1 MRSQTAQPLPSDALV
16 VLAGPSGSGKTT
28 WAHQQFRADQIISTD
43 NIRATVGFGEHDQ
56 RAGTDA
62 FDVTALIVE
71 RRLKRGLL
79 TVVDSLGLDP
89 KQRQRWSKAAATC
102 DRPTVAIEF
111 DLAASE
117 CRKRNKQR
125 DRPVPSKVLTSQ
137 LKRWPE
143 QRDLIAKEFDRTL
156 SPTPVRIL
164 PASLA
169 RWAAAPRKDP
179 SAMKFGLTISSF
191 TFADV
196 NGNLATKLT
205 ALAQEAEA
213 AGFDSLWVMDHF
225 VQIPQV
231 GRQWDPMLESYTT
244 LAFLARATERISLGT
259 MVTGITYRNIA
270 HLAKIVATLDVL
282 SDGRARCGIGAA
294 WFEAEHEMY
303 GYDFPSLSE
312 RYDQLEDALQLLPLM
327 WGPGTPAFEG
337 RTFSTPAATCYPR
350 PLQDPIPILVGG
362 SGEKKTLK
370 LVAQYADACNLFGE
384 PDVIAHKVS
393 VLGRHCETF
402 NRDPDEISVTQ
413 LSGVL
418 CAADQA
424 DLAARLAAL
433 SPADTPTEVVA
444 EHLTVGTVEDHIA
457 RFQALADVG
466 VNETI
471 VSLADLTLPGSISN
485 FAEVIEHFS
494 S

>member
-1 MRSQTAQPLPSDALV
+1 MGPEPTHTVAGNALI
-16 VLAGPSGSGKTT
+16 VLAGPSGSGKSN
-28 WAHQQFRADQIISTD
+28 WAAEQFGPEQVVSTD
-43 NIRATVGFGEHDQ
+43 ALRAAVGFGEHDQ

-62 FDVTALIVE
+62 FDLAALLIE

-89 KQRQRWSKAAATC
+89 KQRQRWLDAAATHN
-102 DRPTVAIEF
+102 RPTVAIEF
-111 DLAASE
+111 DIAAGE

-125 DRPVPSKVLTSQ
+125 DRPVPSRVLTSQ

-143 QRDLIAKEFDRTL
+143 QRELLSEEFDQVL
-156 SPTPVRIL
+156 SPGSMRSL
-164 PASLA
+164 PSSLA
-169 RWAAAPRKDP
+169 QWAAAPRKDP
-179 SAMKFGLTISSF
+179 SPMKFGLTISSF
-191 TFADV
+191 TFADD
-196 NGNLATKLT
+196 NTELASKLT
-205 ALAQEAEA
+205 ALAEEAED

-244 LAFLARATERISLGT
+244 LAFLAGATRSISLGT

-282 SDGRARCGIGAA
+282 SGGRARCGLGAA
-294 WFEAEHEMY
+294 WFETEHQIY
-303 GYDFPSLSE
+303 GYEFPSLSE
-312 RYDQLEDALQLLPLM
+312 RYDQLEDALRLLPLM

-337 RTFSTPAATCYPR
+337 RTFTTPAATCYPR
-350 PLQDPIPILVGG
+350 PLQDHIPILVGG

-384 PDVIAHKVS
+384 PEEIAHKVS
-393 VLGRHCETF
+393 VLGEHCEAVD
-402 NRDPDEISVTQ
+402 RDPGEISVTQ
-413 LSGVL
+413 LSRVL
-418 CAADQA
+418 CAGDQS
-424 DLAARLAAL
+424 DLSARLAAL

-444 EHLTVGTVEDHIA
+444 EQLTAGTVEDHIA

-471 VSLADLTLPGSISN
+471 VSLADLSLPGAISN
-485 FAEVIEHFS
+485 FAEVIGHFS
-494 S
+494 T